1 MFAADHPFLQ
11 LTPPRVAH
19 ALDRL
24 KRMIWEDPQPV
35 EVAFSGSRRG
45 AVPFADARRLAYE
58 PVALPFTWGRLF
70 ETGWFHLRFP
80 KESGTSPRYL
90 HWHDQGEG
98 TLFLDE
104 TPYYGFD
111 VAHRQ
116 VRLPDGVTE
125 GWMESLCLQS
135 AIWHPGA
142 TGTGPHGSELSAAS
156 IVRRNDAAWQAWNR
170 MFVLYDL
177 AKSEATPSIEFAGL
191 MEEGSRHRKP
201 LETVSVLLRRV
212 LRVLDDAV
220 NALDAGGV
228 DALLGVLDRAMPL
241 LRESPMPVRGVLTG
255 HAHIDLVWLWP
266 EDNAEFKARHTFAS
280 MNRLM
285 DDYPEFRFAYS
296 QSASYE
302 AVQRTCPELMDAV
315 RRRVKQGCWE
325 GVGASYVEMDNLLPC
340 GEALVRSFLVG
351 QQSFRELL
359 GECSTTLWL
368 PDVFGYSGCLPQI
381 MRQCGVDRFFTTK
394 LTWSNINRFPYSSFI
409 WRGTDG
415 SEVLTHV
422 TQELGYHQDATPT
435 EGRAAARAYLQS
447 DVHDAFLQPVGY
459 GDGGGGATPEMC
471 ERARLLAGL
480 GGVPRTGW
488 GRIDDFFDD
497 LEQARAR
504 LPHYQGELY
513 LEYHRGTF
521 TTHGDLKAAFRGL
534 ERALQVEEA
543 AHALMRLGPVD
554 AHPWKRLLFSQF
566 HDYIPG
572 SSIREV
578 YQEGIPELRELA
590 ASSAQRTTSTLGTG
604 GAWFNPLPMPRVEVI
619 HDGSDPSLV
628 TLPPLCAVD
637 PADLPKQ
644 PFMIPESDGLSIQSD
659 RIRVEFNQDGEISS
673 LVIDGTAVEIESPLN
688 QLRLHPDLPHK
699 YPAWDID
706 RQTLS
711 LGRPLDT
718 AVECVA
724 AASDTPGQAG
734 ITFRRK
740 VGEASTLELTYLV
753 DVRHPVVQVV
763 LEIDWQERDAML
775 RAVFPTRYRGRHA
788 RFGSPYNSVLRGQQ
802 PGDPRDEAMFEACAS
817 RWAVVCDDNQSQG
830 LQLVTEA
837 KYGMGCRDGALGL
850 SLVRSVRV
858 SGEPGA
864 YFGIFHESNRTLQ
877 DRDPHSDRMP
887 HTIRYAIGRFAQDL
901 PRTESP
907 AALADLLYTPPVRA
921 ARTGHAGLLGIDGGD
936 SLVPAW
942 AKPLDDGSWIL
953 RLHETLGRSGQ
964 ARLRLAQGWHATR
977 TNLAETTQEPL
988 DGPLAF
994 RPYEIVSVI
1003 LRSSSAQPAA

>member
-1 MFAADHPFLQ
+1 MLRSDHPFLQ
-11 LTPPRVAH
+11 ITPPRVAN
-19 ALDRL
+19 ALGRL
-24 KRMIWEDPQPV
+24 KRMIWHDPNPV
-35 EVAFSGSRRG
+35 RVSFSGSHRG
-45 AVPFADARRLAYE
+45 ARSFADAVRLRYDS
-58 PVALPFTWGRLF
+58 VTLPFTWGTLF

-80 KESGTSPRYL
+80 DDDGSSPRYL

-111 VAHRQ
+111 VAHRF

-135 AIWHPGA
+135 AIWHPDA
-142 TGTGPHGSELSAAS
+142 TGTGPSGSKLTAAS
-156 IVRRNDAAWQAWNR
+156 LVRRNDAAWQAWNR

-177 AKSEATPSIEFAGL
+177 AKSKAAPSVEFAGL
-191 MEEGSRHRKP
+191 REEGSGYRKP
-201 LETVSVLLRRV
+201 LENVSVLLRRI
-212 LRVLDDAV
+212 LRALDDAV
-220 NALDAGGV
+220 NAFDAGGV
-228 DALLGVLDRAMPL
+228 EALLETLDRATPL
-241 LRESPMPVRGVLTG
+241 LRESPIPVRGVLTG

-302 AVQRTCPELMDAV
+302 AVQRTCPALMDAV
-315 RRRVKQGCWE
+315 RRRVKEGSWE

-351 QQSFRELL
+351 QETFRSLL
-359 GECSTTLWL
+359 GETSSTLWL
-368 PDVFGYSGCLPQI
+368 PDVFGYAGCLPQI

-471 ERARLLAGL
+471 ERARLLAEL
-480 GGVPRTGW
+480 SGVPKTRW
-488 GRIDDFFDD
+488 GRIDEFFDD
-497 LEQARAR
+497 LERVRER

-543 AHALMRLGPVD
+543 AHALIGLGPVD
-554 AHPWKRLLFSQF
+554 AHTWKRLLFSQF

-578 YQEGIPELRELA
+578 YHEGVPELRDLA
-590 ASSAQRTTSTLGTG
+590 SKATNRMMHALGNG
-604 GAWFNPLPMPRVEVI
+604 PAWFNPLPMPRTEVVC
-619 HDGSDPSLV
+619 DGDDAWLV
-628 TLPPLCAVD
+628 SLPPLSATC
-637 PADLPKQ
+637 PMELPKQ
-644 PFMIPESDGLSIQSD
+644 SVILPKTDGLSIQSD
-659 RIRVEFNQDGEISS
+659 RVRVELNEDGEISS
-673 LVIDGTAVEIESPLN
+673 LVIDGIAVQAESPLN
-688 QLRLHPDLPHK
+688 QLWLHPDLPHK

-711 LGRPLDT
+711 LGRKLDT
-718 AVECVA
+718 PVELATA
-724 AASDTPGQAG
+724 ACAPGQAG

-740 VGEASTLELTYLV
+740 VGEASTLELTYLI
-753 DVRHPVVQVV
+753 DVRHPVVQIT
-763 LEIDWQERDAML
+763 LDLDWQERDAML
-775 RAVFPTRYRGRHA
+775 RAVFPTRYRGRYA

-817 RWAVVCDDNQSQG
+817 RWAVVCDDNQSEG
-830 LQLVTEA
+830 LHLVTEA
-837 KYGMGCRDGALGL
+837 KYGMGCHDGVLGL

-864 YFGIFHESNRTLQ
+864 YFGIFHEGNRALQ
-877 DRDPHSDRMP
+877 DRDAYSDRMH
-887 HTIRYAIGRFAQDL
+887 HTIRYAIGRFNHDQ

-907 AALADLLYTPPVRA
+907 TALADLLYTPPLKT
-921 ARTGHAGLLGIDGGD
+921 ARTGHAGLLGIDGGE

-942 AKPLDDGSWIL
+942 AMPLADGSWIL
-953 RLHETLGRSGQ
+953 RLHETLGRSGNATLQ
-964 ARLRLAQGWHATR
+964 LADGWSAIR
-977 TNLAETTQEPL
+977 TNLAGNESSPL
-988 DGPLAF
+988 DGPISF
-994 RPYEIVSVI
+994 RPYEIVSIQLQNSTAPPV
-1003 LRSSSAQPAA
+1003 A